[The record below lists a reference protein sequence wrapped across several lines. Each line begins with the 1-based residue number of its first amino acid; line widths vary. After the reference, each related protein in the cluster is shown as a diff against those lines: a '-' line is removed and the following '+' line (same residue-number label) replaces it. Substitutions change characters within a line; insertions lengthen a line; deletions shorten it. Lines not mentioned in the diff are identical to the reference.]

1 MQELRIVLIVVGII
15 LIIALL
21 AHGFWSSRK
30 QRPEKLVSPKQSL
43 GAQESSAT
51 RDEQGFDDLGVG
63 QARVIGDPIEDAI
76 TQQEVAPAAKPA
88 AKPAEVKVSSDFA
101 AEPSAPVQRK
111 EPEFSFSAVDEAPS
125 ISDSQGLEGLEPK
138 ANPEAVSVEPEPST
152 LSSEPEFAFDMDEV
166 KEELVE
172 PVVEEPQEPVKD
184 PNAPDDVFIL
194 NVMAQSGRYLRGAA
208 LLASLDKIGLRH
220 GDMDIFHRHLDNSG
234 TGPVIFSLANMV
246 NPGTFDIDAMDQ
258 LETRG
263 VSIFMTV
270 PCKGEP
276 TKNFAL
282 MYNAAMTLAK
292 DLDAIMLDDQRN
304 PLTKQTVNHYEQR
317 VREYERKQL
326 LVN

>member
-30 QRPEKLVSPKQSL
+30 QRPEKLLNPKQKMASK
-43 GAQESSAT
+43 ESNLT

-63 QARVIGDPIEDAI
+63 EARVIGDPLEDAMANFEDA
-76 TQQEVAPAAKPA
+76 EVQPVAKVEPAKPPLSE
-88 AKPAEVKVSSDFA
+88 KP
-101 AEPSAPVQRK
+101 EPLQRK
-111 EPEFSFSAVDEAPS
+111 EPEFHFSAVDDAPQIADDQGLAGLDAEPELAPEQSQFKADEAP
-125 ISDSQGLEGLEPK
+125 LAEP
-138 ANPEAVSVEPEPST
+138 
-152 LSSEPEFAFDMDEV
+152 SSEPEFAYSV
-166 KEELVE
+166 EEETTAKIESE
-172 PVVEEPQEPVKD
+172 PVAEPKKD
-184 PNAPDDVFIL
+184 PNAPDDVFIV
-194 NVMAQSGRYLRGAA
+194 NVMAQSGRYLKGPA
-208 LLASLDKIGLRH
+208 LMASLNKIGMRY

-234 TGPVIFSLANMV
+234 SGPIIFSLANMV
-246 NPGTFDIDAMDQ
+246 NPGTFDLDNIEQ

-282 MYNAAMTLAK
+282 MYKAASTLAK
-292 DLDAIMLDDQRN
+292 ELDAIMLDDQRN

>member
-30 QRPEKLVSPKQSL
+30 QRPEKLVNPKKNI
-43 GAQESSAT
+43 SSKDSSKS
-51 RDEQGFDDLGVG
+51 RDEQGFDDFGVG
-63 QARVIGDPIEDAI
+63 QARVIGDPIDDAI
-76 TQQEVAPAAKPA
+76 TEF
-88 AKPAEVKVSSDFA
+88 DN
-101 AEPSAPVQRK
+101 AEPQQKAVTEPVPSASSNINVETVSKQTAQRQ
-111 EPEFSFSAVDEAPS
+111 EPEFHFSAVDEAPVMA
-125 ISDSQGLEGLEPK
+125 DSQGLSGL
-138 ANPEAVSVEPEPST
+138 EPEPSSEVS
-152 LSSEPEFAFDMDEV
+152 LSEPEPEFAFDMDEA
-166 KEELVE
+166 KEQPAEQSIETVAE
-172 PVVEEPQEPVKD
+172 PLPEPQ
-184 PNAPDDVFIL
+184 APDDVFIL
-194 NVMAQSGRYLRGAA
+194 NVMAQTGRFLKGGA
-208 LLASLDKIGLRH
+208 LLASLEKIGLRH
-220 GDMDIFHRHLDNSG
+220 GEMDIFHRHLDNSG
-234 TGPVIFSLANMV
+234 AGPVIFSLANMV
-246 NPGTFDIDAMDQ
+246 NPGTFDLNTIDQ

-282 MYNAAMTLAK
+282 MYNAAVTLAK

>member
-43 GAQESSAT
+43 GTQESSAT
-51 RDEQGFDDLGVG
+51 RDDQGFDDLGVG

-76 TQQEVAPAAKPA
+76 AQQEVAPSAKPP
-88 AKPAEVKVSSDFA
+88 KVKASPEFA

-138 ANPEAVSVEPEPST
+138 ASSEAVSVEPKPST
-152 LSSEPEFAFDMDEV
+152 LASEPEFAFDMDEA
-166 KEELVE
+166 KEELEE
-172 PVVEEPQEPVKD
+172 PAVEESPEPVKD

-194 NVMAQSGRYLRGAA
+194 NVMAQSGRYLKGTA

>member
-30 QRPEKLVSPKQSL
+30 QRPEKLVSPKQKS
-43 GAQESSAT
+43 GTKESIQG
-51 RDEQGFDDLGVG
+51 RDDQGFDDLGVG
-63 QARVIGDPIEDAI
+63 QARVIGDPIDDALLDSDVAEPLSQPAPSQV
-76 TQQEVAPAAKPA
+76 TREPEVA
-88 AKPAEVKVSSDFA
+88 E
-101 AEPSAPVQRK
+101 PVQRK
-111 EPEFSFSAVDEAPS
+111 EPEFHFSAVDEAPE
-125 ISDSQGLEGLEPK
+125 IADDQGLSGLE
-138 ANPEAVSVEPEPST
+138 SEPHTKPQQATQATRTELEP
-152 LSSEPEFAFDMDEV
+152 EPEFAFDMDEAKDTV
-166 KEELVE
+166 AE
-172 PVVEEPQEPVKD
+172 PVLEESKAVKD

-194 NVMAQSGRYLRGAA
+194 NVMAQSGRFLKGGP
-208 LLASLDKIGLRH
+208 LLASLEKIGLRH

-234 TGPVIFSLANMV
+234 TGPIIFSLANMV
-246 NPGTFDIDAMDQ
+246 NPGTFDINAMDQ

>member
-30 QRPEKLVSPKQSL
+30 QRPEKLLNPKQKMTPK
-43 GAQESSAT
+43 ESGLN

-63 QARVIGDPIEDAI
+63 EARVIGDPLEDAMAELEES
-76 TQQEVAPAAKPA
+76 QLKPA
-88 AKPAEVKVSSDFA
+88 VK
-101 AEPSAPVQRK
+101 AEPAVKSEPEKPQPVQRK
-111 EPEFSFSAVDEAPS
+111 EPEFHFSAVEDAPQMA
-125 ISDSQGLEGLEPK
+125 DDQGLAGLDAEPQL
-138 ANPEAVSVEPEPST
+138 AAETPQIETTEEPVAEPST
-152 LSSEPEFAFDMDEV
+152 EPEFAYSE
-166 KEELVE
+166 EELRPAE
-172 PVVEEPQEPVKD
+172 PEPKKD
-184 PNAPDDVFIL
+184 PNAPDDVFIV
-194 NVMAQSGRYLRGAA
+194 NVMAQSGRYLKGPA
-208 LLASLDKIGLRH
+208 LLASLNKIGMRY
-220 GDMDIFHRHLDNSG
+220 GDMNIFHRHLDNSG
-234 TGPVIFSLANMV
+234 SGPIIFSLANMV
-246 NPGTFDIDAMDQ
+246 NPGTFDLDSIEQ

-282 MYNAAMTLAK
+282 MYKAAATLAK
-292 DLDAIMLDDQRN
+292 ELDAIMLDDQRN

>member
-51 RDEQGFDDLGVG
+51 RDDQGFDDLGVG

-76 TQQEVAPAAKPA
+76 NQQEIASVEKPV
-88 AKPAEVKVSSDFA
+88 VKSADLESTPEFA
-101 AEPSAPVQRK
+101 AELSSPAQRK

-125 ISDSQGLEGLEPK
+125 IADNQGLTGL
-138 ANPEAVSVEPEPST
+138 NTQPENEPSNVQPQVSPT
-152 LSSEPEFAFDMDEV
+152 PSEPEFAFDMDEV
-166 KEELVE
+166 KEELLE
-172 PVVEEPQEPVKD
+172 PEIEQPQEPVND

-194 NVMAQSGRYLRGAA
+194 NVMAQSGRYLKGAA
-208 LLASLDKIGLRH
+208 LLASIDKIGLRH